1 MPTSPPSP
9 LDETA
14 RLAALHHDE
23 TRDDDPDDP
32 DLAALVR
39 LASLVCR
46 TPIAAVSLVDARHQW
61 FLAGHGLALSGTP
74 RAFTFCDHT
83 IRGTGVFEVPDA
95 RLAPDFADSPLVTSD
110 PHVVFYAGAPL
121 LTPAGEAVGALCVI
135 DHRPRTLS
143 ADEREALRLLA
154 RQVVRRLDQDRAMAA
169 LRALGRERVA
179 HLEQLQRY
187 ADVTAHSE
195 QRLALVLQAVDAGV
209 WDWDLVSGD
218 VHFSPRFAELLEL
231 ASDGPLPV
239 EQLFIAVD
247 DHELEALHAAFGD
260 LFARRLDRLWQEF
273 AVRTAGGDPR
283 WLRFRGQ
290 ITTWDADGAPRRA
303 VGLVVDITRDRKRDD
318 QLRAAQKL
326 DALGGLAAGVA
337 HEINTPLQVVSHN
350 LDYLASQCGQV
361 VATLGTV
368 RPEDDVRALHDDV
381 TGAIAES
388 IDGLDRVTHIV
399 RALKEFS
406 HQGAAARERVD
417 VNQMIE
423 HAIALTRHEWKFAA
437 EIERDLAAG
446 LPPVPA
452 AAYEC
457 GQLLVNLLVNA
468 AHAVVAATRPGAKGR
483 IGVVTRW
490 LGPHVEIRVWDTGT
504 GIPHDI
510 RDRVFDPF
518 FTTKGV
524 GIGTGQ
530 GLSTA
535 RAIVERHG
543 GTIGFDSEVGRGTTF
558 VVRLPVAP
566 GAAQAA

>member
-1 MPTSPPSP
+1 MTTLPSSP
-9 LDETA
+9 
-14 RLAALHHDE
+14 R
-23 TRDDDPDDP
+23 DP
-32 DLAALVR
+32 DLGALVR
-39 LASLVCR
+39 LAALVCR
-46 TPIAAVSLVDARHQW
+46 APIAAVSLVDQTHQW
-61 FLAGHGLALSGTP
+61 FLAGQGLALSGTP
-74 RAFTFCDHT
+74 RALAFCDQT
-83 IRGTGVFEVPDA
+83 IRGREVFEVEDA
-95 RLAPDFADSPLVTSD
+95 RRDPEFATSPLVTGD

-121 LTPAGEAVGALCVI
+121 LPPSGQAVGALCVV
-135 DHRPRTLS
+135 DHQPRTLS

-154 RQVVRRLDQDRAMAA
+154 RQVMRRLEQDRALAA

-179 HLEQLQRY
+179 HLEQLRRY

-209 WDWDLVSGD
+209 WDWDLVTGE

-231 ASDGPLPV
+231 ASDSPLPI

-290 ITTWDADGAPRRA
+290 VTTWGDDGAPQRA
-303 VGLVVDITRDRKRDD
+303 VGLVVDITRDRRRDD

-350 LDYLASQCGQV
+350 LDYLASQCGEV
-361 VATLGTV
+361 VASIGTA
-368 RPEDDVRALHDDV
+368 RPDDDVRALHDDV
-381 TGAIAES
+381 AGAIAES

-406 HQGAAARERVD
+406 HQGGAVRERVD

-423 HAIALTRHEWKFAA
+423 HAIALTRHEWKFVADV
-437 EIERDLAAG
+437 ERDLAPG

-452 AAYEC
+452 AGYEC

-468 AHAVVAATRPGAKGR
+468 AHAVLAASRPGARGR
-483 IGVVTRW
+483 IGVVTRRI
-490 LGPHVEIRVWDTGT
+490 GAQVEIRVWDTGT
-504 GIPHDI
+504 GIAPDI

-518 FTTKGV
+518 FTTKSV
-524 GIGTGQ
+524 GLGTGQ
-530 GLSTA
+530 GLATA
-535 RAIVERHG
+535 RGIVERHG
-543 GTIGFDSEVGRGTTF
+543 GTIAFDTEVGRGTTF
-558 VVRLPVAP
+558 VVRLPAAP